1 MKEKLNIDN
10 ILKEL
15 KSISEKLQAT
25 IPETPE
31 GQREYLITLSNVKSR
46 VNGLSPTVNF
56 LYNTELAKVTSD
68 LMTENLSVKGNSS
81 LIRNLTAGKMARY
94 QGLKDYVE
102 RINSTI
108 SLQSDNLRTVISYEK
123 ELIKQNL

>member
-1 MKEKLNIDN
+1 MQILEIDR
-10 ILKEL
+10 LL
-15 KSISEKLQAT
+15 AQDALDADDRAAAT
-25 IPETPE
+25 L
-31 GQREYLITLSNVKSR
+31 QREYLINLSNVKSR